1 MPDIPALKNITYSNT
16 TLFVVPH
23 NRLISFSTSSFL
35 MIPMPSFSNTDTY
48 IYTTSCI
55 IRLFLYI
62 CSFLCILLP
71 FFHIHSLDVRLLSE
85 FIEKMVK
92 ELPPRQQEV
101 FNLSRN
107 AHLTYKEISIRLNIS
122 EKTVE
127 RHINE
132 ALKFLK
138 KNIMF
143 YLIFIF

>member
-1 MPDIPALKNITYSNT
+1 MHKSPSWLTDCKCSKLMPDIPALKSITYSNT

-71 FFHIHSLDVRLLSE
+71 FFHIRSLDVRLLSE
-85 FIEKMVK
+85 FIEKMVTLEK
-92 ELPPRQQEV
+92 YIEIV
-101 FNLSRN
+101 CAYGAYKRN
-107 AHLTYKEISIRLNIS
+107 IVDPGAGNADSH
-122 EKTVE
+122 
-127 RHINE
+127 HIQ
-132 ALKFLK
+132 
-138 KNIMF
+138 
-143 YLIFIF
+143 

>member
-1 MPDIPALKNITYSNT
+1 MHKSPSWLTDCKCSKLMPDIPALKNITYSNT

-71 FFHIHSLDVRLLSE
+71 FFHIRSLDVRLLSE
-85 FIEKMVK
+85 FIEKMVTLEK
-92 ELPPRQQEV
+92 YIEIVCACGAYKRSIVDPGAG
-101 FNLSRN
+101 N
-107 AHLTYKEISIRLNIS
+107 ADSH
-122 EKTVE
+122 
-127 RHINE
+127 HIQ
-132 ALKFLK
+132 
-138 KNIMF
+138 
-143 YLIFIF
+143 

>member
-1 MPDIPALKNITYSNT
+1 MHKSPSWLTDCKCSKLMPDIPALKSITYSNT

-71 FFHIHSLDVRLLSE
+71 FFHIRSLDVRLLSE
-85 FIEKMVK
+85 FIEKMVILEK
-92 ELPPRQQEV
+92 YIEIVCAYGAYQ
-101 FNLSRN
+101 RN
-107 AHLTYKEISIRLNIS
+107 IVYHG
-122 EKTVE
+122 V
-127 RHINE
+127 
-132 ALKFLK
+132 
-138 KNIMF
+138 
-143 YLIFIF
+143 

>member
-1 MPDIPALKNITYSNT
+1 MHKSPSWLTDCKCSKLMPDIPALKNITYSNT

-85 FIEKMVK
+85 FIEKMVILEK
-92 ELPPRQQEV
+92 YIEIV
-101 FNLSRN
+101 CAYGAYKRN
-107 AHLTYKEISIRLNIS
+107 IVDPGAGNADSH
-122 EKTVE
+122 
-127 RHINE
+127 HIQ
-132 ALKFLK
+132 
-138 KNIMF
+138 
-143 YLIFIF
+143 

>member
-1 MPDIPALKNITYSNT
+1 MHKSPSWLTDCKCSKLMPDIPALKNITYSNT

-71 FFHIHSLDVRLLSE
+71 FFHIRSLDVRLLSE
-85 FIEKMVK
+85 FIEKMVTLEK
-92 ELPPRQQEV
+92 YIEIV
-101 FNLSRN
+101 CAYGAYKRN
-107 AHLTYKEISIRLNIS
+107 IVDPGAGNADSH
-122 EKTVE
+122 
-127 RHINE
+127 HIQ
-132 ALKFLK
+132 
-138 KNIMF
+138 
-143 YLIFIF
+143 

>member
-1 MPDIPALKNITYSNT
+1 MHKSPSWLTDCKCSKLMPDIPALKNITYSNT

-85 FIEKMVK
+85 FIEKMVILGK
-92 ELPPRQQEV
+92 YIEIVCAYGAYQ
-101 FNLSRN
+101 RN
-107 AHLTYKEISIRLNIS
+107 IVGLGAGNAVSHRIQ
-122 EKTVE
+122 
-127 RHINE
+127 
-132 ALKFLK
+132 
-138 KNIMF
+138 
-143 YLIFIF
+143 

>member
-1 MPDIPALKNITYSNT
+1 MHKSPSWLTDCKCSKLMPDIPVLKNITYSNT

-85 FIEKMVK
+85 FIEKMVILEK
-92 ELPPRQQEV
+92 YIEIVCAYGACQ
-101 FNLSRN
+101 RN
-107 AHLTYKEISIRLNIS
+107 IVYPGAGNANSH
-122 EKTVE
+122 
-127 RHINE
+127 HIQ
-132 ALKFLK
+132 
-138 KNIMF
+138 
-143 YLIFIF
+143 